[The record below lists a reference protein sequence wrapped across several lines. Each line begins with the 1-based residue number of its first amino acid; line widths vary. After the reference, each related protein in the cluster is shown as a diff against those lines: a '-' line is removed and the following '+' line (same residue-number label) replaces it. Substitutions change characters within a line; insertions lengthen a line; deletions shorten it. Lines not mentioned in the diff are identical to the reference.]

1 MLYLVSYDLKGGT
14 PDEYQE
20 LYLSF
25 NAYDDCKRALD
36 SSWLIETD
44 KDCGTVRDEL
54 RAKMK
59 DGDFIIVVPY
69 GRTRSAW
76 LPKSVVE
83 WIRTKLTD

>member
-20 LYLSF
+20 LYQAF
-25 NAYDDCKRALD
+25 NAYKDYKRALE
-36 SSWLIETD
+36 SSWLIETT

-59 DGDFIIVVPY
+59 DGDLIIVVPY
-69 GRTRSAW
+69 GPIRSAW
-76 LPKSVVE
+76 LPNSVVE
-83 WIRTKLTD
+83 WIRTKLPD